1 MALRESVG
9 DFFPDDGAKFAVGLE
24 FYLSVADATEIE
36 VWAIADVTLVFIRPL
51 DEAVVAVLGF
61 HFEPLV
67 EGFCFGNRIGNLT
80 LLVSLG
86 IVTFG
91 SGEGDDVR
99 GVGVLEL
106 AVGAFLAI
114 KLEARTAEIG
124 EELADLAGHE
134 GELAGRGVYVATR
147 P

>member
-1 MALRESVG
+1 MALGESVG

-24 FYLSVADATEIE
+24 FYLSVADAAEIE

-51 DEAVVAVLGF
+51 DEAVVAVLRF

-86 IVTFG
+86 VLAFG
-91 SGEGDDVR
+91 SGQSDD
-99 GVGVLEL
+99 
-106 AVGAFLAI
+106 I
-114 KLEARTAEIG
+114 W
-124 EELADLAGHE
+124 
-134 GELAGRGVYVATR
+134 
-147 P
+147 